1 MRGLRDGVWRS
12 RRERKPWG
20 VGCFLGGRR
29 EEEPAVK
36 EGERKRAGEMLET
49 IRETVSRRE
58 RLSVYLRQLPSV
70 PWQVSGCFS

>member
-12 RRERKPWG
+12 WRERKHWG

-36 EGERKRAGEMLET
+36 EGERKREGKMLET
-49 IRETVSRRE
+49 IRDCFQEGKVECVFTAAAVSPLASQR
-58 RLSVYLRQLPSV
+58 V
-70 PWQVSGCFS
+70 F